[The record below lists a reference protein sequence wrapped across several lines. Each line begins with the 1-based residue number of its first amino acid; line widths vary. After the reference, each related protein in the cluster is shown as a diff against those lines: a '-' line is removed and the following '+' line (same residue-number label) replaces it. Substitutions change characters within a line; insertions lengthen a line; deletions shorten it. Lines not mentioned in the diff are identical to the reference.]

1 MNPSQS
7 AHPSTFLTAAE
18 SSPDARA
25 AFVRRTYVHLA
36 IAILGFV
43 GVEAWLLK
51 SPLAEPLISLMLGH
65 RFSWLV
71 VLGCFMGISMLANGM
86 AQARGSIG
94 KQYSGLALLVVAY
107 AVLFLPLISYA
118 IYFTQSAEIV
128 TTAGIIT
135 LMLVAGLT
143 ATVFITR
150 ADFSFMANIL
160 TIGGLIA
167 IGLIVCG
174 MIFGFSLGLWF
185 SVLMVG
191 FAAGAILYETSNI
204 LHRYGTDDH
213 VAASLGLFASVA
225 LLFWYILQ
233 ILLSFANRE

>member
-1 MNPSQS
+1 
-7 AHPSTFLTAAE
+7 
-18 SSPDARA
+18 
-25 AFVRRTYVHLA
+25 
-36 IAILGFV
+36 
-43 GVEAWLLK
+43 
-51 SPLAEPLISLMLGH
+51 
-65 RFSWLV
+65 
-71 VLGCFMGISMLANGM
+71 MGISMLANGL
-86 AQARGSIG
+86 AQARGEVG

-107 AVLFLPLISYA
+107 AVLFLPLIAYA
-118 IYFTQSAEIV
+118 IHFTQSAEIV

-150 ADFSFMANIL
+150 ADFSFLSNIL

-174 MIFGFSLGLWF
+174 MVFGFSLGLWF

-225 LLFWYILQ
+225 LLFWYVLQ